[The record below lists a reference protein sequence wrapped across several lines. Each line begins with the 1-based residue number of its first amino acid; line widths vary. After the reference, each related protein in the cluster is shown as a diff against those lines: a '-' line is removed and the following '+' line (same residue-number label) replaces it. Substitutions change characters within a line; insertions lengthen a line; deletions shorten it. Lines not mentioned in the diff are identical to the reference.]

1 MVEER
6 IEALEKMVKDL
17 KNEVQKLK
25 IENIDS
31 YIQTI
36 TLHCLLHSIHRN
48 TSDYLYTY
56 KTVTLSNV
64 LKMRELYLDA
74 LRTKFKNPN
83 LEYNNYLG
91 QGFILS
97 LQKLYDYSIRIV
109 DNNGN
114 IIFNGFESEI
124 KNIFNEACKT
134 GNWSKYPYESLKE
147 LVKAVPNIMFDLYV
161 PDTVAGKFGMR
172 VEDYVRTL

>member
-25 IENIDS
+25 VENTDS

-74 LRTKFKNPN
+74 LRTKFRDPN

-97 LQKLYDYSIRIV
+97 LQRLYAYSIRIV
-109 DNNGN
+109 DDNGN
-114 IIFNGFESEI
+114 IIFNGFETEI
-124 KNIFNEACKT
+124 KNIFDEACKS
-134 GNWSKYPYESLKE
+134 GNWSKYPYECLKE
-147 LVKAVPNIMFDLYV
+147 LVKLVPNIMFDLYV
-161 PDTVAGKFGMR
+161 PETVAGKFGMR
-172 VEDYVRTL
+172 VEEYVKTL